1 MPVLTVSDGTRLYY
15 KDWGSGPAVLFSHG
29 WPLNSDMWENQM
41 MFLAS
46 EGYRVIAHDRRGF
59 GRSDQPWEGYDH
71 DTFSED
77 LSELINGLDLHD
89 VTLVG
94 YAMGGGEITRYVG
107 RYGTERVSGIVLIG
121 STTPKLAWSDDYPNG
136 VPQAVFDGVRAGLK
150 ADRAEFI
157 RGFSRLFFGADR
169 EGAKISEG
177 SMMHLHQIAMQS
189 SLKAAH
195 DSVTACAMTDYR
207 PDIKKFDAPVLIIHG
222 EDDAFVPFRATAQQA
237 AKLIP
242 HADLKIYE
250 GAPHGLLFT
259 HKDRLNND
267 LLTFLRHQVATSAAA

>member
-1 MPVLTVSDGTRLYY
+1 MLTVRDNTRLYY

-41 MFLAS
+41 MHLAS

-59 GRSDQPWEGYDH
+59 GRSDQPWHGYDH

-77 LSELINGLDLHD
+77 LSEIINAMDLRE

-94 YAMGGGEITRYVG
+94 YAMGGGEITRYIG
-107 RYGTERVSGIVLIG
+107 RHGTDRISRIVLIG
-121 STTPKLAWSDDYPNG
+121 ATTPKLAWSDDYPNG
-136 VPQAVFDGVRAGLK
+136 VPEAVFDGVRAGLK

-169 EGAKISEG
+169 DGATVSEG
-177 SMMHLHQIAMQS
+177 SMMQLHQIAMQS

-195 DSVTACAMTDYR
+195 DLDHR
-207 PDIKKFDAPVLIIHG
+207 LRD
-222 EDDAFVPFRATAQQA
+222 
-237 AKLIP
+237 
-242 HADLKIYE
+242 
-250 GAPHGLLFT
+250 
-259 HKDRLNND
+259 DRLPGRHSKVRCPGPHHSRRRRCFCAVRCDCPAGDSTHAQCN
-267 LLTFLRHQVATSAAA
+267 LESLRRRSTRALVHSQGSIE